1 MSRMIELLN
10 RSRRRAT
17 RPSGR
22 RLWIIAALIAISA
35 PSMVACG
42 GDDTAS
48 GVPPELLE
56 RRKKRAERQ
65 KQAEDSPAAEAELQ
79 VAAFDPA
86 EEYQRPDYPVRR
98 NPFQPDLDVLQPE
111 PAAVDDSVRPLEP
124 LEEFPLSSLN
134 LVAVISETAVPR
146 AMFVDPNGLGHFV
159 KEGDRIGRNSGVV
172 RVIRDNEVE
181 IREGGA
187 DESGAVVTVRLRDQQ
202 LRVAESGLT
211 PEEREALQRLLESEE
226 GREAIE
232 RSYRDMA
239 PGASATES
247 ANESA
252 SDTRFPGLAPPSRR
266 QQ

>member
-1 MSRMIELLN
+1 MIELQK
-10 RSRRRAT
+10 RARTRRA
-17 RPSGR
+17 RPGAR
-22 RLWIIAALIAISA
+22 RWWIVAALVVLSV
-35 PSMVACG
+35 PTLGACG
-42 GDDTAS
+42 GDQAT
-48 GVPPELLE
+48 GIPPEVL
-56 RRKKRAERQ
+56 ERQ
-65 KQAEDSPAAEAELQ
+65 KRRQQRAEKAQEASPGAAAGADSAQL
-79 VAAFDPA
+79 AAFDPA
-86 EEYQRPDYPVRR
+86 EDYQRPDYPVRR
-98 NPFQPDLDVLQPE
+98 NPFQPDLDVMQPE
-111 PAAVDDSVRPLEP
+111 PATVDDSVRPLEP

-202 LRVAESGLT
+202 LRVADSGLT
-211 PEEREALQRLLESEE
+211 PEEREALKRLLESEE

-239 PGASATES
+239 PGASAADEAAS
-247 ANESA
+247 QRA

-266 QQ
+266 Q